1 MTPPNKPLAERL
13 RECARDIR
21 RKPTPLADVIPLLT
35 EAADEIECHESDR
48 ATPGLQDTCEGCG
61 MPRIICRCRC

>member
-1 MTPPNKPLAERL
+1 VTPPNKPLAERL

-35 EAADEIECHESDR
+35 EAADEIEAKQHAQPCS
-48 ATPGLQDTCEGCG
+48 GYGNGCECDACN
-61 MPRIICRCRC
+61 R